1 MFTAI
6 HKRRKAR
13 RDAVARLRSPKS
25 DGLSTLRR
33 HRNEELQH
41 RNAELSQLNDDLNN
55 LFAGAN
61 IPIIILG
68 GDGRIR
74 RFTSTA
80 GKVLGLIPADLGRP
94 IGDIRLNLDL
104 EQVCKD
110 VIDTAIVAERRIRTD
125 VGAHASSAC
134 RRSCSMIFHHTSGG
148 KSRAEDEGRDHPRC
162 SAA

>member
-80 GKVLGLIPADLGRP
+80 GKVLSLIPADLGRP

-104 EQVCKD
+104 
-110 VIDTAIVAERRIRTD
+110 
-125 VGAHASSAC
+125 GP
-134 RRSCSMIFHHTSGG
+134 TSEPTLHPPAGG
-148 KSRAEDEGRDHPRC
+148 LVV
-162 SAA
+162 